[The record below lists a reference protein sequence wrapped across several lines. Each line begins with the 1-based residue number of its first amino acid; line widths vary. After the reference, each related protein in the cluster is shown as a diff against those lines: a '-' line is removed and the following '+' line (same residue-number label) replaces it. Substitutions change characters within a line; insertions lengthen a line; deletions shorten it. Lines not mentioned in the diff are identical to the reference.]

1 MINGEYSEIIVR
13 ILNFFRF
20 FGKFFRNDC
29 SGFGKVPEMNDLG
42 HKMNTRLVRS
52 AKRTE
57 HGLAALWRGVGVAEP
72 WRSGGRGRGGVCVC
86 DDCSAVRRGV
96 CGESCGGCVRGGFGV
111 GAVFGAE
118 NPTPHG
124 TGLCR
129 GDRKRVRRGWHR
141 RRPERRSP
149 GVPMPAV
156 SPRGPAACVSGTPP

>member
-20 FGKFFRNDC
+20 FGKFFRNNC
-29 SGFGKVPEMNDLG
+29 SGFGKVPEMNDPG

-57 HGLAALWRGVGVAEP
+57 HELAALWRGVGLRSRGDREAVAGEACVFVTIAAP
-72 WRSGGRGRGGVCVC
+72 CGGV
-86 DDCSAVRRGV
+86 SAARVAAGV
-96 CGESCGGCVRGGFGV
+96 C
-111 GAVFGAE
+111 GAE

-149 GVPMPAV
+149 GVPTPAV